1 MSSGRTRWALGAL
14 LAGLAAVVVL
24 ALPAAA
30 SARDRNHDRI
40 PDRWEKRHHLSLRVN
55 QAHRD
60 QDHDGLNNRQEFRAG
75 TDPRDADTDNDGIED
90 GDELAG
96 TIVSFNG
103 TTLVIDRF
111 GAGNVSARVTNQTR
125 IECEAEDA
133 EHGADA
139 SRRDD
144 GGNSGPGG
152 GGDDDEA
159 NCTRADLVR
168 GAVVAE
174 AELNDAGTVFTE
186 VELA

>member
-1 MSSGRTRWALGAL
+1 MASPKSRTTFAVL
-14 LAGLAAVVVL
+14 LAGLAGILVL

-40 PDRWEKRHHLSLRVN
+40 PDRWEKRHHLSLDVN

-75 TDPRDADTDNDGIED
+75 TDPRDADTDNDGAED

-96 TIVSFNG
+96 TIVSFDG

-111 GAGNVSARVTNQTR
+111 GAGRVSGRVTDRTE
-125 IECEAEDA
+125 IKCERE
-133 EHGADA
+133 
-139 SRRDD
+139 D
-144 GGNSGPGG
+144 GGNRGPGATPREDR
-152 GGDDDEA
+152 GDDEGA
-159 NCTRADLVR
+159 CTAADLR
-168 GAVVAE
+168 PDAVVAE
-174 AELNDAGTVFTE
+174 AELNDAGTLFKE